1 MDTEQ
6 NNWVIPD
13 RCAVMKCNCIVAL
26 VLTVWEKD
34 IECYAKSITVVIFGL
49 LGPMDCELVLIQGER
64 EISKSC

>member
-1 MDTEQ
+1 
-6 NNWVIPD
+6 
-13 RCAVMKCNCIVAL
+13 MKCNCIVAL